1 MMQTTSLT
9 DSAAANAQ
17 AQSARTNA
25 AVQKLQAA
33 GGDKTAIR
41 HAAEE
46 FEGIFISQMLGHMF
60 KGMES
65 NPLFGGGQAENIYR
79 DLLVDEYGKQMA
91 GTGGIGLADNIE
103 RQLISLQE
111 VN

>member
-1 MMQTTSLT
+1 MQTTSRADPAVL
-9 DSAAANAQ
+9 SAQVQTGQANA
-17 AQSARTNA
+17 AM
-25 AVQKLQAA
+25 QKLRAVD
-33 GGDKTAIR
+33 GDKTEIR
-41 HAAEE
+41 KAAEE

-79 DLLVDEYGKQMA
+79 DLLVDEYGKQMT
-91 GTGGIGLADNIE
+91 GSGGIGLADSIE

-111 VN
+111 VR